1 MKLEAINTELLNLV
15 KQLGYTV
22 RREQG
27 SFKSNAC
34 ILKEQKLILL
44 NKSTTLETGNS
55 ILAQCLS
62 QHQEILEGQFLKP
75 AIREIIER
83 EALKKSVA

>member
-34 ILKEQKLILL
+34 VLKEQKLILL

-55 ILAQCLS
+55 ILAQCLAL
-62 QHQEILEGQFLKP
+62 HPEFINGVFLKP

-83 EALKKSVA
+83 EVFKKSAA